1 MLSAIIATYESE
13 RLLVPTLA
21 ALVPGATA
29 GVLADVIVA
38 DANSRDETAKVADIA
53 GCKFLVS
60 DAPVG
65 TRLREASRA
74 ARSQWLMFLRAGSVP
89 DPGWVGAVERF
100 IEDSEHDGTATAKA
114 ATFRASDAGG
124 GRPALAELSAALRA
138 LVRTAHRPEQ
148 GLVIHRRLYEE
159 LGGHTDNGDAEAAM
173 MRKLGSRRIAMLGA
187 TVRLRT
193 PA

>member
-1 MLSAIIATYESE
+1 MLSAIIATHESE

-74 ARSQWLMFLRAGSVP
+74 ARSQWLMFLRAGCVP
-89 DPGWVGAVERF
+89 DTGWVGAVERF
-100 IEDSEHDGTATAKA
+100 IEDSEHDGSATTKA

-124 GRPALAELSAALRA
+124 GRPALAELAAALRA
-138 LVRTAHRPEQ
+138 LLRTAHRPEQ
-148 GLVIHRRLYEE
+148 GLVIHRRFYDE

-173 MRKLGSRRIAMLGA
+173 MRKLGSRRIALLGA